1 MVKMKKI
8 VGIIGLGYVGLPLA
22 YIASVNNYKVIG
34 IDTDEKKVNTVNNKK
49 KIPIQLQELYKEEDL
64 NVTASSDYN
73 KLKEADI
80 IVVCVPT
87 PTIDNKPDT
96 RILENVTES
105 LSKVM
110 KKNVLL
116 IVESTVAPKMT
127 RGIVEEGLKRHNI
140 IINKDYDLAYCP
152 ERIDPGNKNYWV
164 GNINRVCGAS
174 SKKALKEAI
183 DFYSSIIDAKII
195 EMNSIE
201 EAELVKVWENSIRNT
216 FIAQSNL
223 LAQICDAE
231 NMSVKNVIAG
241 LNSKVEQF
249 PLKIANPGIGPGGH
263 CIPEDIHYLIDSIDM
278 DIDMSLFKDSVNIN
292 ESMPSYALNKLKK
305 AALNNND
312 NLEDLNIVMLGISYK
327 PNSDDTRRSQTIVL
341 YNLIKEINKNTIYY
355 DPIVEETDEDLDDI
369 LNNANVVIIGCAHD
383 IFLNIDFSKYKNI
396 KYVFDCWNK
405 YNKKEI
411 QELNVK
417 HIGIGE

>member
-1 MVKMKKI
+1 MVKMKKR

-22 YIASVNNYKVIG
+22 YIASVNNYEVIG
-34 IDTDEKKVNTVNNKK
+34 IDTDEKKINTVNNKK
-49 KIPIQLQELYKEEDL
+49 KIPIQLKEKYKEEDFDI
-64 NVTASSDYN
+64 NASSDYN
-73 KLKEADI
+73 ELKNADI

-87 PTIDNKPDT
+87 PTIDDKPDT
-96 RILENVTES
+96 RILEEVTES

-110 KKNVLL
+110 KEKALL

-127 RGIVEEGLKRHNI
+127 RRIVEKGLEKHNI
-140 IINKDYDLAYCP
+140 IVDKDYDLAYCP

-174 SKKALKEAI
+174 SKKALKAAI
-183 DFYSSIIDAKII
+183 DFYSSIIDAKIV

-231 NMSVKNVIAG
+231 NMSVKNIITG

-263 CIPEDIHYLIDSIDM
+263 CIPEDIHYLIDSV
-278 DIDMSLFKDSVNIN
+278 DIDMSLFKDSVHIN
-292 ESMPSYALNKLKK
+292 ESMPSYAMNKLKK
-305 AALNNND
+305 VTLSNND

-327 PNSDDTRRSQTIVL
+327 PNSDDTRRSQAIVL
-341 YNLIKEINKNTIYY
+341 YNLLKEVNKNAKYY
-355 DPIVEETDEDLDDI
+355 DPIVEEKNEDLDSI
-369 LNNANVVIIGCAHD
+369 LSNANVVLIGCAHD
-383 IFLNIDFSKYKNI
+383 CFLNIDFSKYKNI

-405 YNKKEI
+405 YNKKDI
-411 QELNVK
+411 QELNINY
-417 HIGIGE
+417 IGIGE

>member
-1 MVKMKKI
+1 MIKMKKI

-22 YIASVNNYKVIG
+22 YIASINNYEVIG
-34 IDTDEKKVNTVNNKK
+34 IDTDEKKISTVNNKK
-49 KIPIQLQELYKEEDL
+49 KIPTQLQELYKEEDF
-64 NVTASSDYN
+64 NITASNDYN
-73 KLKEADI
+73 MLKDADI

-87 PTIDNKPDT
+87 PTIENKPDT

-127 RGIVEEGLKRHNI
+127 RKIVEEGLKKHNI
-140 IINKDYDLAYCP
+140 IVNKDYDLAYCP

-174 SKKALKEAI
+174 NKKALKDTI
-183 DFYSSIIDAKII
+183 DFYSSFIDAKII

-216 FIAQSNL
+216 YIAQSNL

-249 PLKIANPGIGPGGH
+249 PLKIAQPGIGPGGH
-263 CIPEDIHYLIDSIDM
+263 CIPEDIHYLIDSV
-278 DIDMSLFKDSVNIN
+278 DIDMSLFKASVNIN
-292 ESMPSYALNKLKK
+292 ESMPSYALNKLKQ
-305 AALNNND
+305 ATLSNND
-312 NLEDLNIVMLGISYK
+312 NLEELNIVILGISYK
-327 PNSDDTRRSQTIVL
+327 QNSDDTRKSQAIVL
-341 YNLIKEINKNTIYY
+341 YNLIKKINKNIIYF
-355 DPIVEETDEDLDDI
+355 DPIVEETKEVLDNV
-369 LNNANVVIIGCAHD
+369 LSNANVVIIGCAHD
-383 IFLNIDFSKYKNI
+383 IFLNINFSKYKNI

-405 YNKKEI
+405 YNKKDI
-411 QELNVK
+411 QELNINY
-417 HIGIGE
+417 IGIGE

>member
-49 KIPIQLQELYKEEDL
+49 KIPTQLQELYKEEDL

-223 LAQICDAE
+223 LAQICDVE

-263 CIPEDIHYLIDSIDM
+263 CIPEDIHYLIDSIDI

-312 NLEDLNIVMLGISYK
+312 NLGDLNIVMLGISYK